1 MMRPT
6 GPCLSLCPCM
16 DGAFAQV
23 PLSWLE
29 LAAHWGRWTAE
40 AGLLGRPGAWDVF
53 IRSREDRRKVTQP
66 GVLAFT
72 QPSVPLQCDRL
83 AADCAQELRRHGV
96 SYVSLWPG
104 LVQTETLKEYMIKA
118 DTADDHMIEQVG
130 EGRARAAEKASP
142 SSKTRQ

>member
-1 MMRPT
+1 
-6 GPCLSLCPCM
+6 M

-66 GVLAFT
+66 GVLAFS